1 MSRSRHQ
8 PMLALA
14 GDWRQ
19 PGMTLGRLSAPAAT
33 CCQRRERER
42 ESQSPKVERD
52 MTHQRFTFKQL
63 TQTDAV

>member
-1 MSRSRHQ
+1 
-8 PMLALA
+8 MLALA

-19 PGMTLGRLSAPAAT
+19 PGMTLGRALSPGGHLLSEE
-33 CCQRRERER
+33 RERERER